1 MDLPSTAIIDKVI
14 NDRYEVLE
22 QVGHGIFG
30 AVFKA
35 WHRQMEKEIAV
46 KVLFQ
51 QLEQEDRGF
60 QRFHREAQAIS
71 ALMHPHIVKV
81 YDFGVSTQGRPYMVM
96 DYVEGHNLRDILKAK
111 NWLPQDRAIF
121 IFAQIV
127 DALGHMHDSGFLH
140 RDIKPDNIIVH
151 DTTYQKDF
159 ATLVDFGIAK
169 RLNEPR
175 EKRLTVDGTVVG
187 TPAYMSPEQIM
198 GNEIDN
204 RSDIY
209 SFGVLMYVTLTGIL
223 PVQGKNPVDTM
234 TKHVTEMPLDME
246 LANPAVKISPELKAV
261 VKKSM
266 AKSPEDRQ
274 QSMAQL
280 HKELKDCLKK

>member
-14 NDRYEVLE
+14 NDRYEVIE

-30 AVFKA
+30 AVFRA
-35 WHRQMEKEIAV
+35 WHRQMEKTIAV

-51 QLEQEDRGF
+51 ILEQEDRGF

-71 ALMHPHIVKV
+71 AFMHPNIVKV
-81 YDFGVSTQGRPYMVM
+81 YDFGVSTQGRPYIVM
-96 DYVEGHNLRDILKAK
+96 DYVEGHNLKDLLKAK
-111 NWLPQDRAIF
+111 TYLPQDRAIP
-121 IFAQIV
+121 IFVQVV

-151 DTTYQKDF
+151 DTTFQKDF

-209 SFGVLMYVTLTGIL
+209 SFGILMYVVLTGVL
-223 PVQGKNPVDTM
+223 PIQGKNPVETM
-234 TKHVTEMPLDME
+234 TKHVTETAQDME
-246 LANPAVKISPELKAV
+246 QANPAVKISPALKAV
-261 VKKSM
+261 VKKAM
-266 AKSPEDRQ
+266 AKTPDERQ
-274 QSMAQL
+274 QSMLELQ
-280 HKELKDCLKK
+280 KELKACL